1 MLDATTLIQPSG
13 RPFSGG
19 LAASPM
25 FSVRGRT
32 SAMLD
37 ATTQIQPSGR
47 PFSGGLGV
55 SPMFNT

>member
-19 LAASPM
+19 LGVSPM

-32 SAMLD
+32 PATLD
-37 ATTQIQPSGR
+37 ATTLIPPSRR

>member
-25 FSVRGRT
+25 FRT
-32 SAMLD
+32 SLA
-37 ATTQIQPSGR
+37 
-47 PFSGGLGV
+47 V